1 MSLRAV
7 PGPIRLLRVP
17 SALGLCLLGAVI
29 LLLLGYRW
37 AAAGVGMGFILYAV
51 NGFFLYETGRS
62 LLTGGSAKTV
72 RWVAAGSSAGRLLL
86 LGMSLGAIG
95 VFLGREAVLGAGG
108 GLLVSQLNLRLPF
121 WTT

>member
-1 MSLRAV
+1 
-7 PGPIRLLRVP
+7 
-17 SALGLCLLGAVI
+17 VI